1 MGEGERKV
9 SFDKRREHVDG
20 KLPGTEAGEL
30 EGFKPW
36 QTNAQ
41 SHTVC
46 QYCILDGSLSK
57 YPYPQSLTR
66 AETVH
71 TKLLRSRHPPKL
83 YYYSL
88 QFWWRRLL
96 KKIVCGIFLVPR
108 ARIQLQTIFFIKYHT
123 PIFLRKFCLWKTRA
137 QTRPVQT
144 ITIKTS
150 DIFSH
155 LITSDLIYHLVN
167 IHHPAPVLSWLLPSS
182 IRNHFDF

>member
-20 KLPGTEAGEL
+20 KLPGKEAGEL

-66 AETVH
+66 PETVH
-71 TKLLRSRHPPKL
+71 IKLLRSRHPPKL

-96 KKIVCGIFLVPR
+96 KKIVWHFFSPACQNSVATNFLY
-108 ARIQLQTIFFIKYHT
+108 QT
-123 PIFLRKFCLWKTRA
+123 
-137 QTRPVQT
+137 
-144 ITIKTS
+144 
-150 DIFSH
+150 SH
-155 LITSDLIYHLVN
+155 SHILGKI
-167 IHHPAPVLSWLLPSS
+167 LPMENPCANASS
-182 IRNHFDF
+182 TDYNH